1 MLVLET
7 ERLRLR
13 WLRED
18 DAADAAFILELV
30 NEPSWLRFI
39 GDRNVKNL
47 DDARGYIAKG
57 PGSMYTR
64 AGFGL
69 FAVERKEDGV
79 PLGMCGLIRRDN
91 LPDVDIGFAFLPR
104 YWGAGYALESATA
117 VLKLGREKFGLKRI
131 VAITSIDNESSIKL
145 LERIGLVFEKR
156 IRFGAEAEEVNLF
169 GINFA

>member
-1 MLVLET
+1 MNVLET

-13 WLRED
+13 WLNENGD
-18 DAADAAFILELV
+18 DDAAFIMELV

-39 GDRNVKNL
+39 GDRNVKSL
-47 DDARGYIAKG
+47 EDARGYIAKG
-57 PGSMYTR
+57 PGSMYKR

-69 FAVERKEDGV
+69 YAVERKEDGV
-79 PLGMCGLIRRDN
+79 ALGMCGLIRRDN

-104 YWGAGYALESATA
+104 FWGAGYAFESAAA
-117 VLKLGREKFGLKRI
+117 VLKLGREQFGLKRI
-131 VAITSIDNESSIKL
+131 VAITSIDNDASIKL

-156 IRFGAEAEEVNLF
+156 IRFGDAAEEVNLF